1 MLRQAESILPTK
13 SGRFEM
19 IAYADSPTTYKPHIA
34 MISENTDFSK
44 PVIVRI
50 HSECMTGD
58 IFGSLRCDCGDQLQ
72 QALDITAKEGGIV
85 LYLRQEGRGIG
96 ILNKMKAYNLQD
108 QGINTVDANIHLGF
122 EADERSYEVA
132 IEMLKDLEIKAIH
145 LMTNNPLKL
154 QAFEDSGIELVSR
167 LPVEIPP
174 QKENLDYLKTKKSL
188 MGHLLDLK

>member
-13 SGRFEM
+13 WGNFEM
-19 IAYADSPTTYKPHIA
+19 VAYADSSDVYKPHIA
-34 MISENTDFSK
+34 MISENTDLTK

-58 IFGSLRCDCGDQLQ
+58 VFGSVRCDCGEQLDK
-72 QALDITAKEGGIV
+72 ALQETAAKGGIV

-108 QGINTVDANIHLGF
+108 KGINTVDANIHLGF
-122 EADERSYEVA
+122 EADGRSYEMA
-132 IEMLKDLEIKAIH
+132 IEMLQDLEVKAIH

-154 QAFEDSGIELVSR
+154 EAFEGSSIEVVSR
-167 LPVEIPP
+167 MPVEIPP
-174 QKENLDYLKTKKSL
+174 KKENLDYLKTKKSL
-188 MGHLLDLK
+188 MGHLLDL

>member
-13 SGRFEM
+13 SGRFEI
-19 IAYADSPTTYKPHIA
+19 IAYADTPNTYKPHLA
-34 MISENTDFSK
+34 MISEHTDFSK

-50 HSECMTGD
+50 HSECLTGD

-72 QALDITAKEGGIV
+72 KALDITAREGGIV

-96 ILNKMKAYNLQD
+96 IINKLKAYNLQD
-108 QGINTVDANIHLGF
+108 QGVNTVDANIHLGF
-122 EADERSYEVA
+122 EADARTYEVA
-132 IEMLKDLEIKAIH
+132 IEMLKDLGISSIH

-154 QAFEDSGIELVSR
+154 EAFKDSGIELVSR

-174 QKENLDYLKTKKSL
+174 QKENLDYLKTKKSI
-188 MGHLLDLK
+188 MGHLLELK